1 MLELFYARDITCL
14 VWFLVTLASANLAW
28 GEEFMAVV

>member
-1 MLELFYARDITCL
+1 MFCARDISCL

-28 GEEFMAVV
+28 GEELKAVV